1 MLDDEERAD
10 AGMIS
15 PHTCPS
21 KDRSQRVATQAT
33 RRRKPADAGQKRT
46 VKTSLSLDTDLHA
59 RVNAAASLAGT
70 STNAFIVEVLTESL
84 RGLILIDRRKSSGPD
99 DLASQ

>member
-1 MLDDEERAD
+1 
-10 AGMIS
+10 
-15 PHTCPS
+15 
-21 KDRSQRVATQAT
+21 VATQVT
-33 RRRKPADAGQKRT
+33 KRRKPADAGQKRT

-70 STNAFIVEVLTESL
+70 STNAFIVEVLTEAL

>member
-1 MLDDEERAD
+1 
-10 AGMIS
+10 MIS
-15 PHTCPS
+15 PRTCLS
-21 KDRSQRVATQAT
+21 KDRSHPVAAQVTK
-33 RRRKPADAGQKRT
+33 RRKPADAGQKRT

-70 STNAFIVEVLTESL
+70 STNAFIVEVLTEAL

-99 DLASQ
+99 DSATE